1 MGPDGVDEPLD
12 LVLDTVGGPQLVA
25 AWGKLA
31 PGGVVQSI
39 GWASG
44 EAAVFPPY
52 STFAVGAARTL
63 SSFGDAS
70 EPGTDLATLV
80 GLVAS
85 GELVVRIGLR
95 EPWERV
101 GEAFA
106 ALAGRR
112 VAGKAVLDVAPA
124 DAALARG

>member
-1 MGPDGVDEPLD
+1 M
-12 LVLDTVGGPQLVA
+12 
-25 AWGKLA
+25 
-31 PGGVVQSI
+31 
-39 GWASG
+39 
-44 EAAVFPPY
+44 
-52 STFAVGAARTL
+52 ARTL

-70 EPGTDLATLV
+70 DPGPDLATPV

-85 GELVVRIGLR
+85 GELVVEIGLR

-101 GEAFA
+101 ARAFA

-124 DAALARG
+124 EIERV